1 MKTIHHNGHTI
12 HHNGHTIHHNGHTIH
27 HNETTN
33 TFTVL
38 LMKSPGV
45 VEKTM
50 QARSLRAAQIMI
62 TKYNSEV

>member
-1 MKTIHHNGHTI
+1 MKTII
-12 HHNGHTIHHNGHTIH
+12 YNGHTIH
-27 HNETTN
+27 HNEETN

-38 LMKSPGV
+38 LMKSPGI
-45 VEKTM
+45 VEKTI

>member
-1 MKTIHHNGHTI
+1 MRIDLIMSKGNKVKII
-12 HHNGHTIHHNGHTIH
+12 IYNGHTIH
-27 HNETTN
+27 HNEMTN

-45 VEKTM
+45 VDKTM

>member
-1 MKTIHHNGHTI
+1 MK
-12 HHNGHTIHHNGHTIH
+12 TIHHNGHTIH